1 MSWSVTLAGETFTDA
16 NVAGTAYAD
25 EATGFPAILAAFARE
40 AAFLKGLA
48 ATSATPL
55 TPSTGAVA
63 FTTHQD
69 ATTVGLSPG
78 MLVRVVSASDPT
90 RLMIGTVTAFTGT
103 ALELDVTFANGTTA
117 ADWVI
122 TRPTGGSSLAL
133 DPAPALAA
141 DLNAAGYSLDGVLN
155 LIVSALA
162 SLTNL
167 RVSGGDEWRELDLGT
182 VTAAVSGS
190 PANTSLQR
198 LTLGADIDVEHAPP
212 TSGYVYWKQWTVLQD
227 ATGGRTPTFRL
238 LGGAAGLWP
247 NDDEPE
253 WTDQDPE
260 VETTVVAKVGPGA
273 VLKLY
278 VGG

>member
-1 MSWSVTLAGETFTDA
+1 MT
-16 NVAGTAYAD
+16 
-25 EATGFPAILAAFARE
+25 
-40 AAFLKGLA
+40 
-48 ATSATPL
+48 
-55 TPSTGAVA
+55 

-69 ATTVGLSPG
+69 AGTVGLSPG

-90 RLMIGTVTAFTGT
+90 RMMVGTVTAFTGT
-103 ALELDVTFANGTTA
+103 TLDLDVTFANGTTA

-141 DLNAAGYSLDGVLN
+141 DLDANGHSLVGALN

-167 RVSGGDEWRELDLGT
+167 RVSGGDEWREQDLGT

-190 PANTSLQR
+190 PGNTSLQR
-198 LTLGADIDVEHAPP
+198 LTLGADVDVEHAPP

-238 LGGAAGLWP
+238 LGGAVGAWP
-247 NDDEPE
+247 NDDEPD
-253 WTDQDPE
+253 WAGQDPGF
-260 VETTVVAKVGPGA
+260 ETTVVAKVGPGA